1 MKKIR
6 YDKTFF
12 FCTIILNL
20 LIFSGLASPAWS
32 SDSNAVSKKNAA
44 AKMQRILFVAS
55 YNTQNP
61 WSGGIKSGILSVL
74 KSRKDVELLVFDMDT
89 MGVQSEMTKIQAA
102 LKARQEIETYQPDVV
117 ITSDDNAAKYLIAA
131 HYKNSSLPFVFCGVN
146 WDASKYGLPSKNVT
160 GMIEVQLIDQLVA
173 YLSPYARGNRI
184 GSLRGDTMTN
194 RAEAVHFER
203 QLNTEIKTY
212 FVKDISD
219 WKKKFVQLQKEVDM
233 VLLGDIDTV
242 ELNGE
247 SKADVEEFIFMNT
260 EVPTGHWDSWF
271 SKNALITLATIP
283 EEQGEYAAT
292 AALEILDGKSPAEMP
307 LVKNKKAKVYLNMKL
322 AKKLGVIFPMD
333 LIESAEIISAN

>member
-6 YDKTFF
+6 YEKTFF

-20 LIFSGLASPAWS
+20 LLFSGLASPAWS
-32 SDSNAVSKKNAA
+32 SDSNAVSSRNAA

-61 WSGGIKSGILSVL
+61 WSGGIKSGIRSVL

-131 HYKNSSLPFVFCGVN
+131 YYKESSLPFVFCGVN
-146 WDASKYGLPSKNVT
+146 WDASKYGLPSENVT

-203 QLNTEIKTY
+203 QLETEIKTY

-219 WKKKFVQLQKEVDM
+219 WKKKFVQLQEEVDM
-233 VLLGDIDTV
+233 VLLGDIDTI

-292 AALEILDGKSPAEMP
+292 AALEILDGKSPEEMP
-307 LVKNKKAKVYLNMKL
+307 LVKNRKAKVYLNMKL